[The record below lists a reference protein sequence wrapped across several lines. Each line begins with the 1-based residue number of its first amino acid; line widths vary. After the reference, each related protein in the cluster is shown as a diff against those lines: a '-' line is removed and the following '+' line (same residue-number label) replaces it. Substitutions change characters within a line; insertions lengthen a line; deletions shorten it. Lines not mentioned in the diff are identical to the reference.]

1 MNYSTT
7 ITWNLASNGFD
18 VYIALTRET
27 GTTGETDAL
36 YGPLHW
42 GENVAILRTLNEIG
56 IVDHI
61 SEFVEDVKI

>member
-1 MNYSTT
+1 MNYSKATA
-7 ITWNLASNGFD
+7 WHLASSVFN

-27 GTTGETDAL
+27 SAL

-42 GENVAILRTLNEIG
+42 VVNMVVLRTLNEIG

-61 SEFVEDVKI
+61 LEFVEGVKGQ